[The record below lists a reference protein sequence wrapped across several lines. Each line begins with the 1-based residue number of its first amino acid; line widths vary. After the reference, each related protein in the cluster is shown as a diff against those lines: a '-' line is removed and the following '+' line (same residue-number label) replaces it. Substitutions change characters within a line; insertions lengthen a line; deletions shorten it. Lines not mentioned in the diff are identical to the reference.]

1 LAVLRADFRAVIETK
16 AQEIETRVSECFFFG
31 NSVSSALIFSTSVF
45 DASLFGTFIPRE
57 KANIPREKFNDPEPL
72 RLKGPRTLRRV

>member
-1 LAVLRADFRAVIETK
+1 LAVLRADFRAVIETTAQQTKGQGTK

-31 NSVSSALIFSTSVF
+31 ASVF
-45 DASLFGTFIPRE
+45 GTSIPRE
-57 KANIPREKFNDPEPL
+57 KANIPREKANGSKPL

>member
-16 AQEIETRVSECFFFG
+16 AQETKAQEIETRVAECFFFG
-31 NSVSSALIFSTSVF
+31 T
-45 DASLFGTFIPRE
+45 SLFGTFIPRE